1 MTKSELI
8 AVVAA
13 RTERN
18 KTQAE
23 KAVNA
28 VIDAISNTLAGGEDV
43 AITGFGTFTAKSR
56 PAREGRNPRTG
67 ATLQIAA
74 AKTSVSFKPGKAL
87 KDALN

>member
-8 AVVAA
+8 AVVAV
-13 RTERN
+13 RTELN

-43 AITGFGTFTAKSR
+43 AIAGFGTFTAKSR
-56 PAREGRNPRTG
+56 QAREGRNPRTG
-67 ATLQIAA
+67 ATLQIA

>member
-13 RTERN
+13 RTELN

-43 AITGFGTFTAKSR
+43 AIAGFGTFTAKSR

-74 AKTSVSFKPGKAL
+74 KTSVSFKPGKAL

>member
-13 RTERN
+13 RTELN

-28 VIDAISNTLAGGEDV
+28 VIDAIGNTLAGGEDV
-43 AITGFGTFTAKSR
+43 AIAGFGTFTAKSR

-74 AKTSVSFKPGKAL
+74 KTSVSFKPGKAL